1 MTIARTFRIFGCGVV
16 TFALV
21 AAFSACGGSDGGSG
35 SSAGA
40 TTPSVTTTAT
50 GSATPLDGWATGLCQ
65 AIASWE
71 STVKTTSAKIDN
83 SQADFNSASQA
94 ISSANQALTGS
105 LGGLGAPPAPASTEA
120 KDAIDELS
128 TTLQDESAAIKQALN
143 GNFSTQSEIATAS
156 AKVRASISK
165 MNGSISKTVADL
177 KALPDKE
184 GWKKSFQQVPACKI
198 VANT

>member
-1 MTIARTFRIFGCGVV
+1 MAIGPTLRIFGCGVV
-16 TFALV
+16 TLALV
-21 AAFSACGGSDGGSG
+21 AAFSGCGGSDGGSG
-35 SSAGA
+35 SSAGG
-40 TTPSVTTTAT
+40 TTSGATTTAT
-50 GSATPLDGWATGLCQ
+50 GNATALDGWAAGLCQ

-105 LGGLGAPPAPASTEA
+105 LGGLGAPPEPASTDA
-120 KDAIDELS
+120 KNAIDQLS
-128 TTLQDESAAIKQALN
+128 TNLQDESAAIKQALN
-143 GNFSTQSEIATAS
+143 GTFSTQTEITTAS

-165 MNGSISKTVADL
+165 MNASISKTVADL